1 MWQQRQT
8 TRQRNDINKHLSV
21 LFPLLGGGSNLNKLS
36 IRPFDSDTILP
47 SAHVRSYWRN
57 CIAEVCSDLVVASL
71 ACHFPREVF
80 YINKYIAE
88 GHLEL
93 FICCNHTG
101 KGATRLFNDS
111 KYTDSMDITIIYF
124 KTYCYCNYYL
134 SFFIK
139 TSFWTKS
146 TGLEKRPLHILD
158 LSNHATILPI
168 YCRTEAAGFMIS
180 LRSFMTGGGF
190 EFSLCISIVRLRDS
204 RAAKYPKYYRS

>member
-8 TRQRNDINKHLSV
+8 TRQRNDINKHLFV

-36 IRPFDSDTILP
+36 IRPFDSDTIHP

-57 CIAEVCSDLVVASL
+57 CITEVCSDLVVASL

-111 KYTDSMDITIIYF
+111 KYTDSMDIFIIYF

-146 TGLEKRPLHILD
+146 IGLEKKAPSHSWPFQSRND
-158 LSNHATILPI
+158 TSNILPDRGSRI
-168 YCRTEAAGFMIS
+168 YDFTSLLYDRWRIWVFTLHLHHAAS
-180 LRSFMTGGGF
+180 
-190 EFSLCISIVRLRDS
+190 RLAS
-204 RAAKYPKYYRS
+204 RQILEVL